1 MLDLSVRIH
10 RLLRGNPL
18 RICVLS
24 GGFGVLMDLDH
35 LSEGWSRGT
44 HIPVTLVLAILCL
57 AVASPA
63 RLRPQMGLV
72 LHRLTLSVKRLNA
85 L

>member
-1 MLDLSVRIH
+1 MLELPPKLH
-10 RLLRGNPL
+10 RVLRNNPL

-24 GGFGVLMDLDH
+24 GVFGVLMDLDH
-35 LSEGWSRGT
+35 LSESWSRAT
-44 HIPVTLVLAILCL
+44 HIPVTLILTALCL

-72 LHRLTLSVKRLNA
+72 LHRLTHSVLGG
-85 L
+85 